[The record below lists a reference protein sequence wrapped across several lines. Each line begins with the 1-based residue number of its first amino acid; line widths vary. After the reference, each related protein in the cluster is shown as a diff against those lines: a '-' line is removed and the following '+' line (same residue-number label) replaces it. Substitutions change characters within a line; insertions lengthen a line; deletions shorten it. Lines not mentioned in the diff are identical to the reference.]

1 MSMIDLRRRKN
12 GTQDDVVRPRTNQIQ
27 GAEGGSVGNQSEHR
41 REAEEQPGAGRS
53 ETLAAPSVISDHG
66 DNQRGLE
73 FDENAIAHPED
84 RTDLQV
90 VKTGAA
96 SFVSKA
102 PTTPGRAED
111 KRSKQNLADAKRR
124 LSKGGLR

>member
-1 MSMIDLRRRKN
+1 MAS
-12 GTQDDVVRPRTNQIQ
+12 QDDVVRPRTNQIQ
-27 GAEGGSVGNQSEHR
+27 GAEGGSVGNHEHR
-41 REAEEQPGAGRS
+41 REAEEQPVAGRS

-84 RTDLQV
+84 RPDLQV

-102 PTTPGRAED
+102 PTTLGRAED

-124 LSKGGLR
+124 LSKGGVR